1 MYKQSIETRESIRGL
16 ITAEEVSGGRDV
28 VIYIREA
35 RNDSIT
41 AEAKIKL
48 SPEALYNLVY
58 PIVRDAA
65 DEIRYGREGI

>member
-58 PIVRDAA
+58 PIVRDVA
-65 DEIRYGREGI
+65 DEIRYDPEGV

>member
-1 MYKQSIETRESIRGL
+1 MYKQTIETRESIRGL

-58 PIVRDAA
+58 PIVRDVA
-65 DEIRYGREGI
+65 DEIRYDPEGV